1 MKRLK
6 GFKHGLKK
14 HLADATSLSAFV
26 TPIKAVTD
34 QLAGMTEIQSIE
46 SRAKMTALNYLGLVK
61 LLELRDW
68 SKKKT
73 RIAKTTNKSLHYL
86 HDIGFALTVG
96 VPIQT
101 GVYLSSGVDDWKK
114 IAASI
119 GASFLVTSAL
129 AGPGLQVI
137 DTFREITRVKKSK
150 NTPAYFKRLSDSARK
165 KWVAGFVAS
174 SLVLTGAFY
183 LAISNKTQDI
193 PYEKSPAIEQRI
205 ETQETNNQG
214 IYSQP
219 ILEEITK

>member
-1 MKRLK
+1 MDMYVRLYEDK
-6 GFKHGLKK
+6 YKAKDDNATIGLILCAKK
-14 HLADATSLSAFV
+14 DET
-26 TPIKAVTD
+26 I
-34 QLAGMTEIQSIE
+34 IQHQKSIE

-137 DTFREITRVKKSK
+137 DTFREITR
-150 NTPAYFKRLSDSARK
+150 KRFNL
-165 KWVAGFVAS
+165 
-174 SLVLTGAFY
+174 Y
-183 LAISNKTQDI
+183 L
-193 PYEKSPAIEQRI
+193 Y
-205 ETQETNNQG
+205 
-214 IYSQP
+214 
-219 ILEEITK
+219 